1 MHGWEPRWSRGRRAR
16 AVPPGSIAGW
26 GQERRW
32 EPLQKGALK
41 TRGLSESGAGERQ
54 MMSKARKAELPA
66 GQHPQV
72 GLAQHTAVVEGR
84 GVPTRWRRRASR
96 S

>member
-1 MHGWEPRWSRGRRAR
+1 MHAWEPRWSRSRHAR
-16 AVPPGSIAGW
+16 AVPPGSTAGW
-26 GQERRW
+26 GRERRW

-54 MMSKARKAELPA
+54 MMSKAWKAEPLA
-66 GQHPQV
+66 GQHRHV
-72 GLAQHTAVVEGR
+72 GLAQHMAVVEGW